1 MYLLYLFVYINVSFI
16 KFIIPPH
23 SYSHITEAGV
33 HLSSPSS
40 RGGGESSTYGPPKM
54 WTICSFLGE
63 QMDLFRVGCFF
74 PVVYIVKNV
83 CQLYLLI
90 CWKWCVCSWNL
101 QTQLAR
107 RIGRPCC
114 LSMLFIFAWMME
126 TTSVYRFNTF
136 RWEVDDQFYFFNF
149 SVSIATENG
158 WLEDYFPLHLVPI
171 FRASC

>member
-1 MYLLYLFVYINVSFI
+1 MSVWLNSSSLPTHILMYHMAFHPIFKCLKKL
-16 KFIIPPH
+16 
-23 SYSHITEAGV
+23 EAGV

-40 RGGGESSTYGPPKM
+40 RGGGIVDL
-54 WTICSFLGE
+54 WTSQDVNYLLFLGE

-83 CQLYLLI
+83 CQLYFFGI
-90 CWKWCVCSWNL
+90 GGL
-101 QTQLAR
+101 QLEPAAATLAR

-114 LSMLFIFAWMME
+114 FSMLFIFAWMME
-126 TTSVYRFNTF
+126 TTSVYRFNTL